1 MNICISYDRAIS
13 LKFFQVISLIS
24 QYFSVIFSGA
34 DNFQSKDY
42 LTSAELFEK
51 SMLYIPHDTE
61 NRILRAK
68 GYRVLCLCHLG
79 LLQLDRAKEY
89 IDEAEKVL

>member
-1 MNICISYDRAIS
+1 
-13 LKFFQVISLIS
+13 VI
-24 QYFSVIFSGA
+24 YSGA

-42 LTSAELFEK
+42 ETSAELFEK
-51 SMLYIPHDTE
+51 SMLYIAHDTE

-79 LLQLDRAKEY
+79 LLQLDRAQEY
-89 IDEAEKVL
+89 INEAGKVFLFTEF